1 MNIKNTKNFDDVC
14 QDILNK
20 KNTDYCGAYELMKHD
35 KLKSECFK
43 ILDPRKS
50 VSGNKSASKKKKIG
64 KLRSVQQILDK
75 NKETIVDNEE

>member
-43 ILDPRKS
+43 IKDPKMS
-50 VSGNKSASKKKKIG
+50 ASGNKSQSKKKKIG
-64 KLRSVQQILDK
+64 KLRSV
-75 NKETIVDNEE
+75 

>member
-1 MNIKNTKNFDDVC
+1 
-14 QDILNK
+14 
-20 KNTDYCGAYELMKHD
+20 MKHD

-50 VSGNKSASKKKKIG
+50 ASGNKSQSKKKKIG

-75 NKETIVDNEE
+75 NKETIVDYEEKK